1 MKLRQVIYKSVTI
14 LLFIVLNNFL
24 FSQNIQYFDN
34 EWKLVKKKTK
44 ASFYRI
50 ITKKDTIY
58 SINDYYKNG
67 SIQFKGYSKTA
78 IDPLINEGINTW
90 YYDNGN
96 KSEVLIFKNNKLNG
110 KCIFYYFN
118 GNIFKKVHYKDDKKD
133 GVYKEYF
140 PFGGIAGSANYTSDQ
155 LNGRLTEFELTGNVK
170 HFLTYKNG
178 TIDGQYTYFSK
189 NRKNEYKGFAKNGKL
204 DSLCVTIKNDFIY
217 ESKFFKE
224 GFLDKTYYM
233 LNLEKDTIIKGI
245 FHKGICERFYFKK
258 ERMLNRSKF
267 YANMILKNGV
277 EHWRVYRDSILIIEA
292 YYKEGVKS
300 NIWKIYTARGDSL
313 FELRDYS
320 NANCAERHLQ
330 ETAIQF
336 APNFRLTT
344 RFRNPISII
353 DDYYCEEVKIESF
366 TDDSLH
372 PVYSLEKIVDE
383 EVEDPPIQKKLIVEV
398 ESKKNKNSIQKTEK
412 DGIVFYLVKSKRK
425 KFIDRKKKKTKLKD
439 NEIYLF
445 HYVNLKRKK
454 EFFSI
459 KISRTIRQGL
469 IYNKIDI
476 YETVN
481 VFNTVLNSESNFSGP
496 SLYSIRPL
504 S

>member
-118 GNIFKKVHYKDDKKD
+118 GNILKKVHYKDDKKD

-233 LNLEKDTIIKGI
+233 LNLEK
-245 FHKGICERFYFKK
+245 
-258 ERMLNRSKF
+258 
-267 YANMILKNGV
+267 IL
-277 EHWRVYRDSILIIEA
+277 L
-292 YYKEGVKS
+292 
-300 NIWKIYTARGDSL
+300 L
-313 FELRDYS
+313 
-320 NANCAERHLQ
+320 
-330 ETAIQF
+330 
-336 APNFRLTT
+336 
-344 RFRNPISII
+344 
-353 DDYYCEEVKIESF
+353 
-366 TDDSLH
+366 
-372 PVYSLEKIVDE
+372 
-383 EVEDPPIQKKLIVEV
+383 
-398 ESKKNKNSIQKTEK
+398 
-412 DGIVFYLVKSKRK
+412 
-425 KFIDRKKKKTKLKD
+425 
-439 NEIYLF
+439 
-445 HYVNLKRKK
+445 K
-454 EFFSI
+454 EFFI
-459 KISRTIRQGL
+459 KEYVKDFIL
-469 IYNKIDI
+469 KKK
-476 YETVN
+476 EC
-481 VFNTVLNSESNFSGP
+481 
-496 SLYSIRPL
+496 
-504 S
+504 